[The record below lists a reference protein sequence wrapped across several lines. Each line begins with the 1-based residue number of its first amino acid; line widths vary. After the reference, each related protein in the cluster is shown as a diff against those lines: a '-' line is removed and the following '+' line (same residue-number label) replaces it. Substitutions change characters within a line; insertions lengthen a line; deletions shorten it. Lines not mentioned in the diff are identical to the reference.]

1 MINYLNI
8 GNNLLRNLIGNSIE
22 YIISSI
28 GVLLKSFW
36 GKAMDFIRE
45 S

>member
-28 GVLLKSFW
+28 GVHLKSFW

-45 S
+45 P